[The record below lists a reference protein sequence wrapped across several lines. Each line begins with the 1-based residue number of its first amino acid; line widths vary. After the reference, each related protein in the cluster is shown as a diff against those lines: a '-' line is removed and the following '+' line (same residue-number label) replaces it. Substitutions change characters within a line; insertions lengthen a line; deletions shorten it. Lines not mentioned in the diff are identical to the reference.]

1 MTSSKLENI
10 IKYTKNLNVLYVEDN
25 IYVQKQTTKM
35 LESFFNKIYIANNGK
50 MALELFFNENDF
62 YNLIITDI
70 EMPFIDGVSF
80 IKTIREFNKKIPII
94 VLSAHDDKDYFL
106 KTINAGI
113 DGYIL
118 KPYTLEQIIQTLEY
132 IIERCDLQNMFD
144 NTIKLEFE
152 FSWNRITSQLYKN
165 NNHIKLSKYE
175 TKLFELFIKSNSIIK
190 SYNEIEY
197 FLFDDY
203 EENTKRIRNLINRL
217 RIKLE
222 CDLFETIYSYGYSL
236 KYRQI

>member
-1 MTSSKLENI
+1 MTSGKLENI
-10 IKYTKNLNVLYVEDN
+10 IKYTKNLNVLYIEDN
-25 IYVQKQTTKM
+25 IYVQNQTTKM

-50 MALELFFNENDF
+50 EALELFNENNI

-80 IKTIREFNKKIPII
+80 IESIREFNKKIPII
-94 VLSAHDDKDYFL
+94 VLSAHDNKDYFL

-132 IIERCDLQNMFD
+132 IIEKYDLQSIFD
-144 NTIKLEFE
+144 NLIKLEFD
-152 FSWNRITSQLYKN
+152 FSWNRTTKQLYKSN
-165 NNHIKLSKYE
+165 DLIKLSKYE
-175 TKLFELFIKSNSIIK
+175 SKLFELFIESNSIIK

-222 CDLFETIYSYGYSL
+222 CDLFETIYSHGYSL
-236 KYRQI
+236 KYRQN

>member
-1 MTSSKLENI
+1 MTSDKLENI
-10 IKYTKNLNVLYVEDN
+10 IKYTKNLNVLYIEDN
-25 IYVQKQTTKM
+25 IYVQNQTTKM

-50 MALELFFNENDF
+50 EALELFNENNI

-70 EMPFIDGVSF
+70 EMPFVDGVSF
-80 IKTIREFNKKIPII
+80 IESIREFNKKIPII
-94 VLSAHDDKDYFL
+94 VLSAHDNKDYFL

-132 IIERCDLQNMFD
+132 IIERYDLQSIYD
-144 NTIKLEFE
+144 NLIKLEFD
-152 FSWNRITSQLYKN
+152 FSWNRTTSQLYKN
-165 NNHIKLSKYE
+165 NDLMKLSKYE
-175 TKLFELFIKSNSIIK
+175 TKLFELFVETNSIIK

-217 RIKLE
+217 KLKLE
-222 CDLFETIYSYGYSL
+222 CDLFETIYSHGYSL
-236 KYRQI
+236 KYRQV